1 MRSIRPG
8 FRGCRPLYCGPLI
21 SGAVHCSPVRS
32 TVIRFGGGD
41 FGGGDDEEE
50 EGADSDDGEDL
61 PDLEASEGEAPAAG
75 EEDQ

>member
-1 MRSIRPG
+1 M
-8 FRGCRPLYCGPLI
+8 
-21 SGAVHCSPVRS
+21 RS